1 MTKLAPNE
9 NVSVTVSGLSLLK
22 PFVGGGGGGGG
33 GAELTSSRSL
43 IFFQDCFQ
51 TNKIASVPR
60 KILSRA

>member
-22 PFVGGGGGGGG
+22 PFVGG

>member
-22 PFVGGGGGGGG
+22 PFVGGGRG

>member
-22 PFVGGGGGGGG
+22 PFVGGGG
-33 GAELTSSRSL
+33 TSSRSL

>member
-1 MTKLAPNE
+1 MSKLAPNE

-22 PFVGGGGGGGG
+22 PFVGGGGGP
-33 GAELTSSRSL
+33 SSRGVF
-43 IFFQDCFQ
+43 FFQDCFQ

>member
-9 NVSVTVSGLSLLK
+9 NVSVTVSGLALLK
-22 PFVGGGGGGGG
+22 PFVGGEGGG

>member
-22 PFVGGGGGGGG
+22 PFVGGA
-33 GAELTSSRSL
+33 AELTSSRSL

-60 KILSRA
+60 KVLSRA